1 MTASTMYNRG
11 LLNNLAKMDG
21 FVMKSG
27 SMCRYLSM
35 AIKMVIV
42 IDNIENIEVNMLAAR
57 TKEQRLYSLIPF
69 VRYTADIR
77 GNAMAPMRQSI
88 TLKQMMRKFDVLI
101 AACLVAIN
109 EAISNTLQVTM
120 KGEITSNMMPMLV
133 VGEVDICVVLSSGD
147 AIAFDADIQIALLL
161 FPFLS

>member
-69 VRYTADIR
+69 VRYTADIA
-77 GNAMAPMRQSI
+77 GNAMQPVIQSAI
-88 TLKQMMRKFDVLI
+88 LRQMMRKFDVWI
-101 AACLVAIN
+101 VACLVAIN
-109 EAISNTLQVTM
+109 EAINKALQVTM
-120 KGEITSNMMPMLV
+120 KGEIARNIMPIIFAD
-133 VGEVDICVVLSSGD
+133 EADISVVLSSGD